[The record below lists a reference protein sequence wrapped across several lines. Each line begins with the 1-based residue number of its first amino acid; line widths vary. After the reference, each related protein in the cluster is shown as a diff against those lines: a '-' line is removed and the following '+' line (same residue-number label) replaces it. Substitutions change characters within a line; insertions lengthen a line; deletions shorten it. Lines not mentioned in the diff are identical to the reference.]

1 MYSLCC
7 ISNELKQDGH
17 SFQTM
22 TWKRYTQLRE
32 EYGDVHALKE
42 LGARW
47 LNNVLVTEKTIEHC
61 CKNGWGYRI
70 SSSLFP
76 CLTHPDFHYDIEDI
90 PQYKR
95 VLEVFASITSSN
107 THPITDEQIV
117 RLSCHPDQFNVL
129 ASDNL
134 TAVNKTIKE
143 LNYHGWMMDML
154 GCSKTYYNPINIHV
168 NRTNGNLE
176 DIAKNFVNNLKRCNE
191 SVRSRLVVE
200 NEDKGVWNVANL
212 IEYFYKPYKI
222 PITFDNL
229 HHKCNPSEIKN
240 DYGIDMAMDICSL
253 TWENIKPL
261 FHYSES
267 DPNNK
272 NKRAHA
278 AIPTD
283 LPPSEQYD
291 WEIELKDKDK
301 AIRNL
306 YLIELARDSQEL
318 KLY

>member
-32 EYGDVHALKE
+32 EYGDVYALKE

-61 CKNGWGYRI
+61 GKSGWGYRV

-76 CLTHPDFHYDIEDI
+76 CLTHSDFKYNIEDV

-95 VLEVFASITSSN
+95 IIEVFTSIAVRN
-107 THPITDEQIV
+107 THPTTGEQIV

-134 TAVNKTIKE
+134 IAVAKTIKE
-143 LNYHGWMMDML
+143 LNHHGWMMDML
-154 GCSKTYYNPINIHV
+154 GCSRNYYNPINIHI
-168 NRTNGNLE
+168 NRTNDSLENIAKEFMYNLE
-176 DIAKNFVNNLKRCNE
+176 YCDE

-212 IEYFYKPYKI
+212 IEFFYKPYKI

-240 DYGIDMAMDICSL
+240 DNGEDMAVDICSL
-253 TWENIKPL
+253 TWGNVKPL

-291 WEIELKDKDK
+291 WEIELKDKDQ

-306 YLIELARDSQEL
+306 YLIELTRESQEL